1 MEVTHAFN
9 NTFRLCTHVL
19 HMLLGSPWGR
29 TPDHLGE
36 YVVENKGI
44 DIMVSLPLWGR
55 EIS

>member
-19 HMLLGSPWGR
+19 HMLSGSPWGR